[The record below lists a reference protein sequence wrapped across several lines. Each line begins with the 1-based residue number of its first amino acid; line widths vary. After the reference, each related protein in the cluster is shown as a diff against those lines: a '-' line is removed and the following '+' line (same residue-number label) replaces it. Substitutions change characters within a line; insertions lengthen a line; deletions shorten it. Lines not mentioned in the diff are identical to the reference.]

1 MYKKEVA
8 VIAKKTEDTR
18 VNERIIARR
27 VRLISDDGS
36 QLGIMPIQEALKVAS
51 QEGLDLVEVASNADP
66 PVCRI
71 MDYGKYK
78 YQTSKKVQEARKK
91 SKSFQVKEIKFRPHT
106 DVHDLEY
113 KIRNLKKFLEKKN
126 RVKLTVIFRGRE
138 MAYVDAGMELL
149 EKVGQEVIDMGSVE
163 QAPKREGRNLT
174 MVIVP
179 K

>member
-1 MYKKEVA
+1 
-8 VIAKKTEDTR
+8 
-18 VNERIIARR
+18 
-27 VRLISDDGS
+27 
-36 QLGIMPIQEALKVAS
+36 MPIQEALKTAS

-78 YQTSKKVQEARKK
+78 YQTSKKVQEGRKK
-91 SKSFQVKEIKFRPHT
+91 GKTFQVKEIKFRPHT
-106 DVHDLEY
+106 DVHDLGY
-113 KIRNLKKFLEKKN
+113 KIKNLKKFLDKKN

-138 MAYVDAGMELL
+138 MAYVGAGMKLL
-149 EKVGQEVIDMGSVE
+149 EKIAEEIIDEGTVE
-163 QAPKREGRNLT
+163 QSPKREGRNLT

>member
-1 MYKKEVA
+1 
-8 VIAKKTEDTR
+8 
-18 VNERIIARR
+18 
-27 VRLISDDGS
+27 
-36 QLGIMPIQEALKVAS
+36 MPIQEALKAAS

-91 SKSFQVKEIKFRPHT
+91 GKTFQVKEIKFRPHT
-106 DVHDLEY
+106 DVHDLGY
-113 KIRNLKKFLEKKN
+113 KIRNLKKFLDKKN

-138 MAYVDAGMELL
+138 MAYVEAGMELL
-149 EKVGQEVIDMGSVE
+149 EKVAEEVVDQGTVE

>member
-1 MYKKEVA
+1 
-8 VIAKKTEDTR
+8 
-18 VNERIIARR
+18 
-27 VRLISDDGS
+27 
-36 QLGIMPIQEALKVAS
+36 MPIQEALQTAS
-51 QEGLDLVEVASNADP
+51 QKGLDLVEVASNADP

-91 SKSFQVKEIKFRPHT
+91 SKTFQIKEIKFRPHT
-106 DVHDLEY
+106 DVHDLGY
-113 KIRNLKKFLEKKN
+113 KIRNLKKFLDKKN

-138 MAYVDAGMELL
+138 MAYMEAGMELL
-149 EKVGQEVIDMGSVE
+149 EKVAEEVMDEGTVE
-163 QAPKREGRNLT
+163 QSPKREGRNLT

>member
-1 MYKKEVA
+1 
-8 VIAKKTEDTR
+8 
-18 VNERIIARR
+18 
-27 VRLISDDGS
+27 
-36 QLGIMPIQEALKVAS
+36 MPIQEALKTAS

-91 SKSFQVKEIKFRPHT
+91 GKTFQVKEIKFRPHT
-106 DVHDLEY
+106 DVHDLGY
-113 KIRNLKKFLEKKN
+113 KIRNLKKFLDKKN

-138 MAYVDAGMELL
+138 MAYVEAGMELL
-149 EKVGQEVIDMGSVE
+149 EKVAEEVIDEGTVE
-163 QAPKREGRNLT
+163 QSPKREGRNLS